1 MKNFHFTGQWMSM
14 GLPLIDYMIIPNIF
28 VTVIL
33 QSSTNRGFEHC
44 SHEPPMVSVPGT
56 VGALVA
62 AGVHPGSAGKKRQQQ
77 MGHFTNGLME
87 IMVNREITF
96 KIHS

>member
-1 MKNFHFTGQWMSM
+1 M

-62 AGVHPGSAGKKRQQQ
+62 AGVHPGSAGKKGNSKWGISR
-77 MGHFTNGLME
+77 MG
-87 IMVNREITF
+87 
-96 KIHS
+96 